1 MKTNPFSGSP
11 VHGTGETQISKRPI
25 PGPERPL
32 GSLGTK
38 KTTKDTPKP
47 EERNTDVSRA
57 ISGILSGIVPD
68 RHLPMAV
75 EDFQK
80 KFPEVTDIAQVKGTE
95 FFNWIDTLPL
105 AHTVKGIK
113 IV

>member
-1 MKTNPFSGSP
+1 MKTKPISGSSIA
-11 VHGTGETQISKRPI
+11 GIGGTQIPGTPI

-32 GSLGTK
+32 GSLGSQ
-38 KTTKDTPKP
+38 KTDKDTPKT
-47 EERNTDVSRA
+47 EKRNTDVSRA

-95 FFNWIDTLPL
+95 FFEWMDTLPL
-105 AHTVKGIK
+105 AHTVTGIK